1 MNEAAPYQTSD
12 GLRAQAVAAIRDA
25 TSLTPEVALVLGSG
39 LGPLADEIEVH
50 AELPYDAIPGFATSS
65 APGHAGRLVLGTLDG
80 RPVVAMRG
88 RLHPYDG
95 IPAARVAFPVR
106 VMHALGADRLL
117 VSNAC
122 GGLDPHWRA
131 GDLMLQ
137 HDLINFTF
145 QNPLIGPNDPELGP
159 RFPVMFDAYDPDYL
173 ELVRRTARHLDVPL
187 REGVYLAVSGP
198 SYASRAELRMFRA
211 WGADAIGM
219 STVFEVL
226 AARHEGMRV
235 VGLSTVTDLAIA
247 DRDHHADGDE
257 VLRVAAASGATFRR
271 LVRAVVPQL

>member
-1 MNEAAPYQTSD
+1 MNDVAPYLSD
-12 GLRAQAVAAIRDA
+12 GGLRAEAVAAVREA
-25 TSLTPEVALVLGSG
+25 TTLVPEVALILGSG
-39 LGPLADEIEVH
+39 LGPLADEIEV
-50 AELPYDAIPGFATSS
+50 AADLPYADLPGFAPST

-95 IPAARVAFPVR
+95 VPPAQVAFPVR
-106 VMHALGADRLL
+106 VMHALGAERLL

-137 HDLINFTF
+137 LDLINFTF
-145 QNPLIGPNDPELGP
+145 ANPLIGPNDEALGP
-159 RFPVMFDAYDPDYL
+159 RFPVMFDAYDPGYV
-173 ELVRRTARHLDVPL
+173 ELVRRSARHLDVPL

-198 SYASRAELRMFRA
+198 SYATRAELRMFRA

-219 STVFEVL
+219 STVWEVL

-235 VGLSTVTDLAIA
+235 VGLSTVTDLAIP

-257 VLRVAAASGATFRR
+257 VLRVAAASGATFRK